1 MTEVASTALI
11 KSFNVNEFELR
22 GRNHR
27 NDILSIADSVFE
39 LTCALSLIRHH
50 ELASLSI
57 AKFVLIELLL
67 QSMRFMWE

>member
-27 NDILSIADSVFE
+27 DDILSIVDSVYE
-39 LTCALSLIRHH
+39 LTSALSYVRYH

-57 AKFVLIELLL
+57 AKFVLTELLL